1 VLRFGTDGVRGDA
14 DVDLT
19 PPLVIALGRAIARA
33 LGPARVLIG
42 RDTRASGDRLE
53 GDLARGLAAEG
64 VATVALGVLPTPAIA
79 YIAARAGVPAAIV
92 SASHNPWTDNGVK
105 VIGAD
110 GCKLPDTA
118 EAAIEAELRAIV
130 DAGGPAPDA
139 SATVERL
146 PAAGEDYVSHLLAA
160 LGERRLDDLS
170 VVLDCAN
177 GAAYELAPRA
187 FRAAGANVAVLHV
200 TPDGRN
206 INAGCGS
213 TYPEAL
219 QRSVRELG
227 ADVGLAFDGDADRVI
242 AVDEQGAIV
251 DGDQMMTM
259 LALDLHERGKL
270 RHDSVA
276 VTVMTN
282 MGLRRALVPHGIEVV
297 ETPVGDRNVV
307 AAMRERDLVM
317 GGEQS
322 GHIVFS
328 DYATTGDGV
337 LTGMLVC
344 DLVRRSR
351 RPLSELG
358 AQMTRFPQVLVNIRV
373 ARRVDV
379 SATPTIATA
388 VREVEA
394 ELGDRGRVLVRASG
408 TEPLVRI
415 MVEAESQV
423 MADTAAE
430 RLRSVVEA
438 EFAAH

>member
-14 DVDLT
+14 DADLT
-19 PPLVIALGRAIARA
+19 SPLVDALGRAIARA
-33 LGPARVLIG
+33 LGPSRVLIG
-42 RDTRASGDRLE
+42 RDTRESGARIE
-53 GDLARGLAAEG
+53 GDLARGLAAER
-64 VATVALGVLPTPAIA
+64 VATIPLGVLPTPAIA
-79 YIAARAGVPAAIV
+79 YVAARTRVPAAIV

-110 GCKLPDTA
+110 GCKLPDQA

-130 DAGGPAPDA
+130 DAGGPAPA
-139 SATVERL
+139 ATEIIERL
-146 PAAGEDYVSHLLAA
+146 PAAGDDYVSHLLAA
-160 LGERRLDDLS
+160 LGERRLDELS

-187 FRAAGANVAVLHV
+187 FRAAGAAVEVLHAL
-200 TPDGRN
+200 PDGRN
-206 INAGCGS
+206 INAACGS
-213 TYPEAL
+213 TYPAVL
-219 QRSVRELG
+219 QRVVRDLG
-227 ADVGLAFDGDADRVI
+227 ANVGLAFDGDADRVI
-242 AVDEQGAIV
+242 AVDERGAIV

-270 RHDSVA
+270 RHNAVA

-282 MGLRRALVPHGIEVV
+282 MGLRRALVPHGIDVV

-307 AAMRERDLVM
+307 VAMRERDLVM

-322 GHIVFS
+322 GHIVLS

-337 LTGMLVC
+337 LTGLLVC

-351 RPLSELG
+351 RPLSELA
-358 AQMTRFPQVLVNIRV
+358 AQMTRYPQVMVNIRV
-373 ARRVDV
+373 AQRVNLD
-379 SATPTIATA
+379 STPSIASA
-388 VREVEA
+388 VREVET

-415 MVEAESQV
+415 MVEAESQAG
-423 MADTAAE
+423 ADAAVE

-438 EFAAH
+438 EFAPR

>member
-14 DVDLT
+14 DTDLT
-19 PPLVIALGRAIARA
+19 SDLVIAFARAVARA
-33 LGPARVLIG
+33 LRPSRMLIG
-42 RDTRASGDRLE
+42 RDTRESGVRIE
-53 GDLARGLAAEG
+53 GELIRGLAAEG
-64 VATVALGVLPTPAIA
+64 VVAVPLGVLPTPAIA
-79 YIAARAGVPAAIV
+79 FLAARAGVPASIV

-110 GCKLPDTA
+110 GCKLPEEA

-130 DAGGPAPDA
+130 DAGEPTPAVDA
-139 SATVERL
+139 SVEGL
-146 PAAGEDYVSHLLAA
+146 ANAGDEYVAHLLTS
-160 LGERRLDDLS
+160 LGEHRLDGLS

-177 GAAYELAPRA
+177 GAAFELAPRA
-187 FRAAGANVAVLHV
+187 FRDAGASVVVLHA

-206 INAGCGS
+206 INADCGS
-213 TYPEAL
+213 TYPETL
-219 QRSVRELG
+219 QRAVREQR

-242 AVDEQGAIV
+242 AVDEQGEII

-259 LALDLHERGKL
+259 LALDFHERGRL
-270 RHDSVA
+270 RHDAIA

-282 MGLRRALVPHGIEVV
+282 MGLGRALAPRGIAVV

-337 LTGMLVC
+337 LTGLLLC
-344 DLVRRSR
+344 DLVRRSHAR
-351 RPLSELG
+351 LSKLA
-358 AQMTRFPQVLVNIRV
+358 AQMTRYPQVLVNIRV
-373 ARRVDV
+373 ARRVDLE
-379 SATPTIATA
+379 ATPAVAHA
-388 VREVEA
+388 VRAVEA

-415 MVEAESQV
+415 MVEAESQAV
-423 MADTAAE
+423 ADAAIE

-438 EFAAH
+438 EFAAR